1 MIKTKEGKID
11 INGLTI
17 EVMADIS
24 VIIQTLRKHKLMSD
38 DRIMQAVINGFNDN
52 IVELSPEEEDKVED
66 LLKNAREKA
75 EGGMKYGN

>member
-11 INGLTI
+11 IKGLTI

>member
-1 MIKTKEGKID
+1 MIKTKEGEIEID
-11 INGLTI
+11 GLTI

-24 VIIQTLRKHKLMSD
+24 VIIKTLRKHILMSD
-38 DRIMQAVINGFNDN
+38 NRIMQAVINGFNDN

>member
-1 MIKTKEGKID
+1 MIKTKEGEID
-11 INGLTI
+11 IKGLTI

-24 VIIQTLRKHKLMSD
+24 IIIQTLRQHKLMSD

>member
-1 MIKTKEGKID
+1 MIKTKEGEIEID
-11 INGLTI
+11 GLTI

-24 VIIQTLRKHKLMSD
+24 VIIKTLRKHKVMSD
-38 DRIMQAVINGFNDN
+38 NRIMQAVINGFNDN

>member
-1 MIKTKEGKID
+1 MIKTKEGKTD

-38 DRIMQAVINGFNDN
+38 NRIMQAVINGFDDN